1 MEVSLA
7 AVTRAGRGKNEA
19 RRLRRDSQ
27 IPAVVYGGETPGGT
41 AIAVDPKTLLQ
52 ILRSESGV
60 NTLIDLT
67 VDGGKASQVLVKEF
81 QLDPI
86 GQELLHVD
94 FYHLA
99 MDKAITVT
107 VPVVLK
113 GEPAG
118 VKQQD
123 GVLDFVNREVQ
134 VECMPNDIPENL
146 EVDVSE
152 LMIGD
157 GVRLSKLLTDVN
169 WTSVSEPEMLLAHV
183 IAPRVQE
190 EEAAAAVAEDGE
202 AVAEGADEGSEPEV
216 IKKGKTGKSWKPA
229 EGKAK
234 D

>member
-1 MEVSLA
+1 MEATLA
-7 AVTRAGRGKNEA
+7 AVTRAARGKNEA
-19 RRLRRDSQ
+19 RRMRRDSQ
-27 IPAVVYGGETPGGT
+27 VPAVVYGGETLSVT

-67 VDGGKASQVLVKEF
+67 VDGGQASQVLVKEF

-86 GQELLHVD
+86 SQELLHVD
-94 FYHLA
+94 FYRLA

-118 VKQQD
+118 VKQQ
-123 GVLDFVNREVQ
+123 GGILDFVNRVVQ
-134 VECMPNDIPENL
+134 VECMPTEIPENL

-157 GVRLSKLLTDVN
+157 GVRLSKLLTDVS
-169 WTSVSEPEMLLAHV
+169 WTPVSEPEMLLAHV
-183 IAPRVQE
+183 IAPRVE
-190 EEAAAAVAEDGE
+190 EEETAAEDEE
-202 AVAEGADEGSEPEV
+202 AVAEGADESSEPEV
-216 IKKGKTGKSWKPA
+216 IKKGKTEESGKPA